1 MAKNCPPVVFENTPL
16 FRQNIHNHNSNNNA
30 THPLRAVELFGESV
44 DGAKAAT
51 EVAKRAPMASENF
64 IFPSKRLFQVNQ
76 NC

>member
-16 FRQNIHNHNSNNNA
+16 FRQNTHNHNSNHNSNNNA
-30 THPLRAVELFGESV
+30 THALRAVELFGESA

-64 IFPSKRLFQVNQ
+64 IFLPKEYFK
-76 NC
+76 